1 MTISSTESTHHC
13 HHFQKIH
20 HLTKAKN
27 KHPSQ
32 KILST
37 VVDKQGIG
45 AVDAL
50 KRTKTEID
58 AEGKFNF
65 DCVCSEDD
73 LIVNKGIFECEN
85 SKKFN
90 ISLKGNLKKNIVYWQ
105 ITLMANESVSDVI
118 ENGYKIPFFE
128 TLEKAHFSNNKSSL
142 AY

>member
-1 MTISSTESTHHC
+1 M
-13 HHFQKIH
+13 
-20 HLTKAKN
+20 
-27 KHPSQ
+27 
-32 KILST
+32 
-37 VVDKQGIG
+37 DKQGIG

-50 KRTKTEID
+50 KRKTEID

-73 LIVNKGIFECEN
+73 LIVNKGIFDCEN

-128 TLEKAHFSNNKSSL
+128 TLEKAHLSNNKSSL